1 MMRSSR
7 KLFTFCCVITQI
19 LALAFVLQ
27 VVAAPA
33 AAQQFDAKL
42 YSGMQWRLIG
52 PFRAGRV
59 TAVAGIPGD
68 PTTYYMGTPGGG
80 VWKTIDGGIVWKPIF
95 DDAHVA
101 SIGALA
107 LAPSD
112 PNIIYVATGE
122 QTDGNGVYK
131 STDAGKTWT
140 NIGMRNAQILTSLVV
155 DPQNPNIVLVGASG
169 GPQPGN
175 VRGVYRTT
183 DGGKNWERVLFTDE
197 RTGTTDLVLD
207 PNDHKV
213 FYAALWRIPEPPTAK
228 TTEKKKEDPSGIY
241 KSTDQGKSWKR
252 LSGGELPASGM
263 ERIGLVVAPGN
274 KGRRVFAIVSQG
286 LFRSDDAGATW
297 QRITT
302 DPRVIGNW
310 YFSRVFT
317 DPRNPDIMYVM
328 ETSLYRS
335 TDGGKTFEAFR
346 GAPGGDDYHVMWID
360 PTNSQRIILGVDQGA
375 TISLDGGK
383 TFSPWFN
390 QSTGQF
396 YHVVTDNQFPY
407 VAYAEQ
413 QDSGTVAVSSR
424 SDYGRISYRDW
435 FSVGG
440 FEFGYI
446 APDPQNSNIVYATG
460 WFGTV
465 VRFDKTTGQINT
477 VFVPD
482 KMRSTEPPMQFS
494 PLDKR
499 SLYVGT
505 NVVLKTSDG
514 GMTWKEISPDLTAK
528 AKKSSEAGKNDGKE
542 DKDKAG
548 EEEESPAAARN
559 RRITALSLSP
569 VQEGV
574 IWAGTSNGF
583 VQLTRDAGVT
593 WTNVTPADLPKQ
605 TMILMI
611 ESSHYDAGTAY
622 MAVRARN
629 DDHPYFYR
637 THDAGKSWQLIAKGL
652 PDSMLARVV
661 REDPVRKQLLYAG
674 TENAVYVSFND
685 GDDWNSL
692 QLNLPTASVRDL
704 AIHGSDLVAATFGRA
719 LWVLDDLSPLR
730 QFAPEVTSSEA
741 YFFRPAQA
749 LRWRWDNN
757 QETPLPPEIP
767 TGDNPPDGA
776 ILDYYLK
783 SVPAGEITLTITDA
797 QGNVV
802 QRYSSKAEATQ
813 DDMPKN
819 VPDYWLAPP
828 AVLPVNPGLNRFV
841 WNLRYPAP
849 QALRYGYFGE
859 KLAYQEFTLTNGAV
873 PGHTSGEMVR
883 GPLAVP
889 GQYEATL
896 SVNGKTYRQAITVA
910 MDPRV
915 KASQADLVEQ
925 FNLQRKIADALA
937 ETVARYNDVAAMKKE
952 VAERQKTLEQ
962 NSGAKD
968 ANDALQKF
976 AKNLDSLQT
985 GNGDAPGYGVLNRE
999 LARLALM
1006 MEEGD
1011 ARPSATMVAAAQE
1024 NFALLEK
1031 VQAQWQKVKAEQVAS
1046 LNGLLQKYQVAG
1058 LE

>member
-1 MMRSSR
+1 MIRSS
-7 KLFTFCCVITQI
+7 KELFTFCCVA
-19 LALAFVLQ
+19 LALALYGA
-27 VVAAPA
+27 AAPA
-33 AAQQFDAKL
+33 VAQQFDGKL

-80 VWKTIDGGIVWKPIF
+80 VWKTVDGGIVWKPIF
-95 DDAHVA
+95 DDVHVA

-112 PNIIYVATGE
+112 PNIVYVATGE

-140 NIGMRNAQILTSLVV
+140 NVGLQNAKILNSIVV
-155 DPQNPNIVLVGASG
+155 DPQNPNIVLVGAG
-169 GPQPGN
+169 GQQPGS
-175 VRGVYRTT
+175 VRGVYRTL
-183 DGGKNWERVLFTDE
+183 DGGRNWERVLFVDDKTSS
-197 RTGTTDLVLD
+197 TDLVLD

-213 FYAALWRIPEPPTAK
+213 LYAAMWRAPEPPAAK
-228 TTEKKKEDPSGIY
+228 ATDKTGKKEDPSGIY
-241 KSTDQGKSWKR
+241 KSTDQGKNWRR
-252 LSGGELPASGM
+252 LSGGELPAKEMG
-263 ERIGLVVAPGN
+263 RIGLVVAPGN
-274 KGRRVFAIVSQG
+274 KGRRVFAIMNQG

-297 QRITT
+297 QQITT

-310 YFSRVFT
+310 YFSRIFT
-317 DPRNPDIMYVM
+317 DPKNPDIVYVM

-335 TDGGKTFEAFR
+335 TDGGKTFAAFR

-360 PTNSQRIILGVDQGA
+360 PANPQRIILGVDQGA

-383 TFSPWFN
+383 TFSPWYN
-390 QSTGQF
+390 QATGQF
-396 YHVVTDNQFPY
+396 YHVTTDNQFPY

-446 APDPQNSNIVYATG
+446 APDPRNSNIVYATG

-482 KMRSTEPPMQFS
+482 KVRSNEPPMQFS
-494 PLDKR
+494 PFDKS
-499 SLYVGT
+499 SLYIGT
-505 NVVLKTSDG
+505 NVILKTSDG
-514 GMTWKEISPDLTAK
+514 GMTWKEVSPDLTAK
-528 AKKSSEAGKNDGKE
+528 AEKGSEAGKNENKG
-542 DKDKAG
+542 DKDKG
-548 EEEESPAAARN
+548 EEEEGAPPAARN

-583 VQLTRDAGVT
+583 VQLTRDGGAT
-593 WTNVTPADLPKQ
+593 WTNVPPAGLPKQ
-605 TMILMI
+605 TTILMI

-622 MAVRARN
+622 MAARVRN

-652 PDSMLARVV
+652 PDSMFARVV
-661 REDPVRKQLLYAG
+661 REDPVRRQMLYAG

-704 AIHGSDLVAATFGRA
+704 AVHGSDLVAATYGRA
-719 LWVLDDLSPLR
+719 LWVLDNVSPLR

-741 YFFRPAQA
+741 YFFRPEQA

-757 QETPLPPEIP
+757 QETPLPPEVP

-783 SVPAGEITLTITDA
+783 SVPAGEITLTITDP

-802 QRYSSKAEATQ
+802 QRYSSKAETAQ
-813 DDMPKN
+813 DEMPKN

-828 AVLPVNPGLNRFV
+828 AVLPVKPGLNRFV

-849 QALRYGYFGE
+849 PALRYGYFGE

-873 PGHTSGEMVR
+873 PGHTSGEMVQ

-896 SVNGKTYRQAITVA
+896 QVNGKTYRQTITVA

-925 FNLQRKIADALA
+925 FNLQRKIANALA

-952 VAERQKTLEQ
+952 VAERQKAIEQ

-976 AKNLDSLQT
+976 AKNLDVLQT

-1011 ARPSATMVAAAQE
+1011 ARPSATMVAATQE
-1024 NFALLEK
+1024 NFASLEK
-1031 VQAQWQKVKAEQVAS
+1031 VEAEWQKVKAGQVAS